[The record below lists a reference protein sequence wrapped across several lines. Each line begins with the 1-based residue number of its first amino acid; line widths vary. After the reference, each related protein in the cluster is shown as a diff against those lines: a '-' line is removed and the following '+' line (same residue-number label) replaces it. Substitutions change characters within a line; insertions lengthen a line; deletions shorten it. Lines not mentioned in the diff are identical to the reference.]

1 VTLRTKL
8 LLAQAPLALV
18 LGLLG
23 IASIGTVSAVGRQSE
38 RILAENYR
46 SVLAA
51 QRMKEALER
60 LDSAAAF
67 RVAGRPDKAGPLEA
81 QNRARFEQELTA
93 QEHNI
98 TEPGEAEATAKLR
111 ALWTTYSQQL
121 DEFSE
126 LSSPEEKSA
135 HYFNRLHPTFEKVR
149 DAADYVLDLN
159 QDAMVRKS
167 EEAQRAARR
176 QNTALIV
183 ATMSALLVGVLSSIW
198 LTNRLLRPLSVLTL
212 AARSIGG
219 GDLDARAVVTGK
231 DEISVLAREF
241 NTMTASLRDYRRSS
255 LGELLQAQ
263 QAAQAAIDSLP
274 DPVLVLGNDGKL
286 SNVNIAGET
295 LLNIKA
301 GTPADPLDSL
311 DPALRAAIANVRN
324 HVIGGHGALVPKG
337 LEDAVRL
344 DGPEGP
350 RFLLPRASPVYSEE
364 GSVVGASIVLQDV
377 TRLMRFDELRNDLVA
392 TVAHEFRTPLT
403 SLRMA
408 LHMVLDQVA
417 GPLGDKQA
425 ELLYTA
431 RADCER
437 LQSIVDDLLD
447 MTKMRAGRVEVEMV
461 PISSKTLVDAALD
474 EQQGQA
480 QAAGVRLTEQ
490 FDEPVLPVQAD
501 PERISL
507 VLANLISNAIR
518 HSPAGSTVT
527 VGVKPS
533 DLSVRFEIS
542 DEGPGI
548 AREFQ
553 ERVFEKFFRIPG
565 TRGEGIGLGLYISR
579 EIVHAHGG
587 EMGLQSEVGDG
598 SRFWFT
604 LPVAAARERSSA

>member
-1 VTLRTKL
+1 MTLRTKV

-23 IASIGTVSAVGRQSE
+23 IASIGTVSVLGRQSE
-38 RILAENYR
+38 RILADNYR

-67 RVAGRPDKAGPLEA
+67 RVAGRPDKAASLESP
-81 QNRARFEQELTA
+81 NRARFEQELTA

-111 ALWTTYSQQL
+111 ALWTMYSQQL
-121 DEFSE
+121 DEFGKP
-126 LSSPEEKSA
+126 SSPEEQRA
-135 HYFNRLHPTFEKVR
+135 YYFDRLHPTFEKVR

-198 LTNRLLRPLSVLTL
+198 LTNRLLRPLSVLTQ

-219 GDLDARAVVTGK
+219 GDLDARAVVSGK
-231 DEISVLAREF
+231 DEIAVLAREF

-263 QAAQAAIDSLP
+263 QAAQATIDSLP

-311 DPALRAAIANVRN
+311 DPALRTAIANVRA

-408 LHMVLDQVA
+408 LHMVLEQVA
-417 GPLGDKQA
+417 GPLDDKQA

-431 RADCER
+431 RGDCER

-447 MTKMRAGRVEVEMV
+447 LTKMRAGRVEVETV

-474 EQQGQA
+474 EHQGEA
-480 QAAGVRLTEQ
+480 QAAGVRLAEQ
-490 FDEPVLPVQAD
+490 LDEPVLPVQAD

-518 HSPAGSTVT
+518 HAPAGSTVT

-533 DLSVRFEIS
+533 DHSVRFEVS

-548 AREFQ
+548 AGEFQ

-579 EIVHAHGG
+579 EIVYAHGG
-587 EMGLQSEVGDG
+587 EMGLQSEVGGG
-598 SRFWFT
+598 SRFWFS